1 MKLIDRHLLGALS
14 LTIAALSGCAP
25 LVIGAVAAGTAIVAT
40 DRRSTGTQLDDKT
53 IQVRVANEL
62 KDALRGNDIHINVN
76 SFERRVL
83 LTGEVN
89 SEELKARAGLVAS
102 GSKEVRIVNNELVV
116 AKPSTFSERTED
128 NTLGARVR
136 AAFVNTREIAFNS
149 IDIVTDR
156 RTIYLMGAVTQKE
169 ADVAAH
175 VASRVPGVK
184 QVVKL
189 FDVASVEEINRGRAA
204 AASAPVTTAP
214 APARERNGDGRRL
227 PPSVNQGLHE
237 QVFVL

>member
-1 MKLIDRHLLGALS
+1 MKSTHKRILAAVV
-14 LTIAALSGCAP
+14 AALVLPGCAP
-25 LVIGAVAAGTAIVAT
+25 LIIGAVAAGTATVAT

-62 KDALRGNDIHINVN
+62 RDALRGNDIHVSVN
-76 SFERRVL
+76 SYERRVL
-83 LTGEVN
+83 LTGEVAN
-89 SEELKARAGLVAS
+89 DALKAQAGTVAAR
-102 GSKEVRIVNNELVV
+102 SKDVRMVNNELTI
-116 AKPSTFSERTED
+116 ATPSTFGERTDD

-149 IDIVTDR
+149 IDIVTER

-189 FDVASVEEINRGRAA
+189 FDVASAG
-204 AASAPVTTAP
+204 SAPGTP
-214 APARERNGDGRRL
+214 R
-227 PPSVNQGLHE
+227 
-237 QVFVL
+237 

>member
-1 MKLIDRHLLGALS
+1 MKLIDRRLLGALS
-14 LTIAALSGCAP
+14 LTIAAMPGCAP

-76 SFERRVL
+76 SFDRRVL

-89 SEELKARAGLVAS
+89 NEEVKARAGLVAA
-102 GSKEVRIVNNELVV
+102 GSKDVRIVNNELVV
-116 AKPSTFSERTED
+116 AKPSTFADRTED

-149 IDIVTDR
+149 IDIVTER

-175 VASRVPGVK
+175 VAARVPGVK

-189 FDVASVEEINRGRAA
+189 FDVASAEEINRGRAG
-204 AASAPVTTAP
+204 AASAPAQSPTATAAPVTAP
-214 APARERNGDGRRL
+214 APAR
-227 PPSVNQGLHE
+227 
-237 QVFVL
+237 

>member
-1 MKLIDRHLLGALS
+1 MKLIDRQLLVALS

-89 SEELKARAGLVAS
+89 SEEVKARAGLVAS

-214 APARERNGDGRRL
+214 APAR
-227 PPSVNQGLHE
+227 
-237 QVFVL
+237 

>member
-1 MKLIDRHLLGALS
+1 MKLMDKQLLGTLS
-14 LTIAALSGCAP
+14 LTMAALSGCAP

-62 KDALRGNDIHINVN
+62 ENALRGNDIHINVN

-89 SEELKARAGLVAS
+89 SEEVKARAGLVATA
-102 GSKEVRIVNNELVV
+102 SKDVRVVNNELVV
-116 AKPSTFSERTED
+116 AKPSTFGERTED

-136 AAFVNTREIAFNS
+136 AAFVNTREIGFNS

-189 FDVASVEEINRGRAA
+189 FDVASAEEINRGRAA
-204 AASAPVTTAP
+204 SASPPVQSSTSAAPVTTAPVTTAP
-214 APARERNGDGRRL
+214 APVR
-227 PPSVNQGLHE
+227 
-237 QVFVL
+237 

>member
-1 MKLIDRHLLGALS
+1 MKLTHKRILAAVV
-14 LTIAALSGCAP
+14 AALVLPGCAP
-25 LVIGAVAAGTAIVAT
+25 LIIGAVAAGTATVAT

-62 KDALRGNDIHINVN
+62 RDALRGNDIHVSVN
-76 SFERRVL
+76 SYERRVL
-83 LTGEVN
+83 LTGEVAN
-89 SEELKARAGLVAS
+89 DALKAQAGTVAAR
-102 GSKEVRIVNNELVV
+102 SKDVRMVNNELTI
-116 AKPSTFSERTED
+116 ATPSTFGERTDD

-149 IDIVTDR
+149 IDIVTER

-189 FDVASVEEINRGRAA
+189 FDVAPAGSAA
-204 AASAPVTTAP
+204 APVPGTT
-214 APARERNGDGRRL
+214 R
-227 PPSVNQGLHE
+227 
-237 QVFVL
+237 